1 MLTEDFKIK
10 TCLLDLIKDSEKKFF
25 RFENLSRGQ
34 IIFHENEECQ
44 ELGLIIKG
52 EVVISSYTYH
62 GEEIVYN
69 LLKENDVF
77 GNNLIF
83 SSDPHYR
90 GNIIVNKP
98 SKVAFITRQSLLT
111 LLRQNESFL
120 TSYLQVQSDFGKR
133 LNATIKL
140 LSFSTAEERFLYY
153 LFLNNNRLNFS
164 NVTSLAKEVFV
175 KRETLSRLLSKL
187 TKDKK
192 ITRYRNLIIYNEKS
206 R

>member
-1 MLTEDFKIK
+1 MLTDDTKKK
-10 TCLLDLIKDSEKKFF
+10 TCLLCWIKDNEKSFF
-25 RFENLSRGQ
+25 RFENFTRGQ
-34 IIFHENEECQ
+34 IIFHEDEKCQ

-69 LLKENDVF
+69 VLKENDVF

-98 SKVAFITRQSLLT
+98 SRVAFITRKSLLT
-111 LLRQNESFL
+111 LLRQNEAFL

-140 LSFSTAEERFLYY
+140 LSFSNAEERFLYY
-153 LFLNNNRLNFS
+153 LFLNDNRINFS
-164 NVTSLAKEVFV
+164 NVTSLAKEIFL

-187 TKDKK
+187 SKNNK
-192 ITRYRNLIIYNEKS
+192 ITRYRNLIVNNEKS

>member
-1 MLTEDFKIK
+1 MLTEDSKKK
-10 TCLLDLIKDSEKKFF
+10 TCLLDLIQDSEKRFF
-25 RFENLSRGQ
+25 RFENFSRGQ

-69 LLKENDVF
+69 ILKENDVF
-77 GNNLIF
+77 GNNLLF

-90 GNIIVNKP
+90 GNIIVTKP
-98 SKVAFITRQSLLT
+98 STLAFITRQYLLN
-111 LLRQNESFL
+111 LLRQNEAFL
-120 TSYLQVQSDFGKR
+120 KAYLQVQSDFGKR
-133 LNATIKL
+133 LNANIKL
-140 LSFSTAEERFLYY
+140 LSFSSAEERFLYY
-153 LFLNNNRLNFS
+153 LFLHDNRLNFS
-164 NVTSLAKEVFV
+164 NVTRLAKDVFM

-187 TKDKK
+187 EKENK
-192 ITRYRNLIIYNEKS
+192 INRYKNLIVYKEKS

>member
-25 RFENLSRGQ
+25 RFENFSRGQ
-34 IIFHENEECQ
+34 IIFHENEKCQ

-90 GNIIVNKP
+90 GNIIVIKP

-120 TSYLQVQSDFGKR
+120 TSYLQVQSDFGKH

>member
-1 MLTEDFKIK
+1 MLTDDTKKK
-10 TCLLDLIKDSEKKFF
+10 TCLLCWIKDNEKSFF
-25 RFENLSRGQ
+25 RFENFTRGQ
-34 IIFHENEECQ
+34 IIFHEDEKCQ

-52 EVVISSYTYH
+52 EVIISSYTYH

-69 LLKENDVF
+69 VLKENDVF

-98 SKVAFITRQSLLT
+98 SRVAFITRKSLLT
-111 LLRQNESFL
+111 LLRQNEGFL
-120 TSYLQVQSDFGKR
+120 TSYLQIQSDFGKR

-140 LSFSTAEERFLYY
+140 LSFSNAEERFMYY
-153 LFLNNNRLNFS
+153 LFLNDNRINFS
-164 NVTSLAKEVFV
+164 NVTSLAKEIFL

-187 TKDKK
+187 SKNNK
-192 ITRYRNLIIYNEKS
+192 ITRYRNLIVNNEKS